1 MLYIYNKVYVLPFS
15 PNAVKEGWESVGIGI
30 FHRKI
35 GISPWHFHK
44 LPLNLHAK
52 IQKNI
57 RKNSIMEK
65 KDVSLQ

>member
-1 MLYIYNKVYVLPFS
+1 MFLLSYKCCQGGMGKCRNRDFP
-15 PNAVKEGWESVGIGI
+15 P
-30 FHRKI
+30 KI